1 MSTLTELFERKVV
14 SDLVQKVAP
23 ESQVALS
30 ALPTAVAE
38 VDPDDPREQ
47 IQVGVLM
54 ANGRLAPRNFANR
67 AEAEA
72 WAFPDEQVVEWNMIC
87 GCDR

>member
-1 MSTLTELFERKVV
+1 MSTLTKMFETKP
-14 SDLVQKVAP
+14 AI
-23 ESQVALS
+23 
-30 ALPTAVAE
+30 
-38 VDPDDPREQ
+38 DPDDPREQ

-72 WAFPDEQVVEWNMIC
+72 WALPDEQVVEWNMIC